1 MNGFT
6 SPAPWTTGRSNNMQ
20 KSFTANLPGHMPL
33 PGKIYVDEE
42 VLHTPLTR
50 RVTGRLPGIQVK
62 TIPAGQDVFQEEA
75 HDNSLALYLKHYRG
89 KFLRPCP
96 ATRTYQ
102 CCGYQI
108 IHIGENC
115 PLNCSYCIL
124 QAYFHDQVLKVWAN
138 QNDLWSELDSAFGR
152 DKNRLFRVGTGEF
165 TDSLA
170 LEHLTEYSSDLVAF
184 LEDYPN
190 VRLEL
195 KSKIIDLTWMKKTSS
210 TRGVLPAWSVNSP
223 DIVST
228 EEKGAST
235 LEERLRAAR
244 YCADQGFR
252 VCLHFDPIIHYP
264 GWEKGYSRTV
274 QMILDYL
281 KPENIAYISLGSF
294 RYMPGLKDLI
304 MRNHPGS
311 TYIYNEF
318 ITGMDGKTRLLLPLR
333 LEQFRH
339 IAGKLKHGGLSSQLY
354 FCMESDLVWKDV
366 LGCTPKELGGLA
378 KHLLRLSF
386 QD

>member
-1 MNGFT
+1 
-6 SPAPWTTGRSNNMQ
+6 MQ

-42 VLHTPLTR
+42 ALHTSMAR
-50 RVTGRLPGIQVK
+50 KVIRKLPGIPVK
-62 TIPAGQDVFQEEA
+62 TILAGQDVFQEET

-184 LEDYPN
+184 LENYPN